1 MKRDPFNYDANR
13 VSHPTSEHL
22 MKSYYQHGA
31 DQLEKAQDSDRIVPT
46 FENNTINQHKAAIS
60 ANIANSFNPLRDF
73 DGI

>member
-31 DQLEKAQDSDRIVPT
+31 DQLEKAQDSDRVVPT
-46 FENNTINQHKAAIS
+46 FENNAINQHKATIAG
-60 ANIANSFNPLRDF
+60 NIANSYNPLQ
-73 DGI
+73 GGVGV